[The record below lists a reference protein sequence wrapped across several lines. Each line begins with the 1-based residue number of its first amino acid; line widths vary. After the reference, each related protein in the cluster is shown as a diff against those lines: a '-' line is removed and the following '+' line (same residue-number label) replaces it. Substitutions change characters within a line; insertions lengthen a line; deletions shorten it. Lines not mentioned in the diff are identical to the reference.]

1 MKIDVWNPV
10 MPSSDR
16 PVGYRPKCGGD
27 RWWSSC
33 TNKELCRCWCFFAHF
48 RTDSCDALV
57 LLSYI
62 ILIQLCIYIYISH
75 HPYVGELVIPHF
87 CWFTTT
93 CSQNNIILSK
103 RENYWKTKRSPGGVF
118 GSFCRGGAAIIYRCL
133 TIQVF
138 DYNDWYNYIYIY
150 YIILYYIKLY
160 YIVLYYIILYYI
172 ICTYIY
178 NMHIMYVH
186 DYIIH
191 QEEKWRMFWTMGNPW
206 KSVART
212 AGSIEAALVFIHSVI
227 LVTHDMGNPAFPWE
241 DILCTVFFFGVL

>member
-1 MKIDVWNPV
+1 M
-10 MPSSDR
+10 
-16 PVGYRPKCGGD
+16 
-27 RWWSSC
+27 
-33 TNKELCRCWCFFAHF
+33 
-48 RTDSCDALV
+48 

-138 DYNDWYNYIYIY
+138 DYNDIYIYY
-150 YIILYYIKLY
+150 YIILYYILF
-160 YIVLYYIILYYI
+160 YIMLYYIILCYIYIYYIYIILYVHIYI
-172 ICTYIY
+172 ICILCMCTIILYIKKK
-178 NMHIMYVH
+178 NEECSGLWE
-186 DYIIH
+186 IH
-191 QEEKWRMFWTMGNPW
+191 GNPW
-206 KSVART
+206 LGLRDPLRRLWCLFTALYWSPMIWETLRFHGKIFCAR
-212 AGSIEAALVFIHSVI
+212 
-227 LVTHDMGNPAFPWE
+227 
-241 DILCTVFFFGVL
+241 FFFRCFMGSMKSWTIYNIYIYVCVWYQKS